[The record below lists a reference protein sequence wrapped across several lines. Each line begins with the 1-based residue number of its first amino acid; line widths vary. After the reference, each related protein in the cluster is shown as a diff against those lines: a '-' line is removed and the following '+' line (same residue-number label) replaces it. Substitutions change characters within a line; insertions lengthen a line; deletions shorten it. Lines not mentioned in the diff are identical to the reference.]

1 MWNPH
6 LGSNIRI
13 AFITKSKAVRRASCD
28 VYLRVLEKIKV
39 VPLAFESLGVRSMCT
54 YIETPDIRVLLD
66 AGVSLGPKR
75 HGLPPHPMECKALKR
90 SREKIVETAE
100 KADVVTISHYHF
112 DHHTP
117 SYTDWAY
124 NWSSSEIADSIYS
137 GKLVLMKSY
146 RSRVNVSQRRRGW
159 IFVNTG
165 GRKAKKLEVSDKRS
179 FKFGDTTLRFSPPV
193 SHGEEN
199 SGLGWLVMT
208 TIEYS
213 NAERVLFASDVQGP
227 MSKRT
232 LEIILAERPDVL
244 IVGGPPLYLAGMVK
258 EESLE
263 MGFENLERIAEKV
276 PSVILDHHLLRDKE
290 WRKKAEP
297 AFNIASRTEH
307 KIVTAAEY
315 IGEEN
320 QLLEAKRDELYKDD
334 PPSQEFIKWT
344 KIPILKRKLTPPPI

>member
-1 MWNPH
+1 VWNPH
-6 LGSNIRI
+6 LGSNNRI
-13 AFITKSKAVRRASCD
+13 AFMTKSKAVHRVSCD
-28 VYLRVLEKIKV
+28 VHLRNLEKIKV
-39 VPLAFESLGVRSMCT
+39 LPLAFESLGVRSMCT

-75 HGLPPHPMECKALKR
+75 YGLRPHPIEYKALKE

-100 KADVVTISHYHF
+100 KADAVTISHYHF

-124 NWSSSEIADSIYS
+124 NWCSSEIADSIYA

-159 IFVNTG
+159 IFVNTSG
-165 GRKAKKLEVSDKRS
+165 SKAKKLEVSDKRS
-179 FKFGDTTLRFSPPV
+179 FSFGDTTLRFSAPV
-193 SHGEEN
+193 IHGEEN
-199 SGLGWLVMT
+199 SGLGWVVMT
-208 TIEYS
+208 TIQYS

-227 MSKRT
+227 ISKRT
-232 LEIILAERPDVL
+232 LEIILAERPSLL
-244 IVGGPPLYLAGMVK
+244 IIGGPPLYLAGMVK

-263 MGFENLERIAEKV
+263 MGFKNLGMIAEKV
-276 PSVILDHHLLRDKE
+276 PLVILDHHLLRDKE
-290 WRKKAEP
+290 WRKKVQP
-297 AFNIASRTEH
+297 AFDVAARTEH

-315 IGEEN
+315 IGEED
-320 QLLEAKRDELYKDD
+320 QLLEARRDELYKDD

-344 KIPILKRKLTPPPI
+344 RIPILKRKLRPPPI